1 MDERMEGWELQCAT
15 FSVERFDRMARRG
28 GALLNASGRPKAMVK
43 TILIQHW
50 LKGCWNFGLG
60 VFCLLL

>member
-28 GALLNASGRPKAMVK
+28 GASGRPKAMVK
-43 TILIQHW
+43 TIMIQHS